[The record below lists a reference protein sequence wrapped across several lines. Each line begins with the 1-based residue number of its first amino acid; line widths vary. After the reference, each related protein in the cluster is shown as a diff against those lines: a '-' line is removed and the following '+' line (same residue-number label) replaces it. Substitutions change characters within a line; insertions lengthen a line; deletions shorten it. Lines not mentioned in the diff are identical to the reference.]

1 MKKILSLLL
10 ILSFRVFADTA
21 FDGAN
26 KLYESGKYAEAENA
40 YLSLLKSGNKSAEVY
55 YNLGNSYFKD
65 KKLGL
70 AILNYEKALE
80 IAPRDVDI
88 KYNLDFSGSF
98 IKETVIKDTASKVL
112 NTLYYYLTLNELCVI
127 LSVCFILLL
136 GVLIYRIYRKD
147 ELSYWL
153 RFSLSILFGIL
164 FIFSAVRIFE
174 NENTKAAIVITASVE
189 AKAAPIENNPASF
202 TIPEGKKVYIL
213 NTRRDWVEI
222 LLKSE
227 NMKGWI
233 KKDTIAEI

>member
-1 MKKILSLLL
+1 MKKILSLL
-10 ILSFRVFADTA
+10 IVLSLGFFADTA

-26 KLYESGKYAEAENA
+26 KLYESGKYTEAENA

-88 KYNLDFSGSF
+88 KYNLDFAGSF
-98 IKETVIKDTASKVL
+98 IRETVIKDTASKVL

-127 LSVCFILLL
+127 LSICFILLL

-153 RFSLSILFGIL
+153 RFSLSILFSIL
-164 FIFSAVRIFE
+164 FIFSAVRILE

-202 TIPEGKKVYIL
+202 TIPEGKKIYIL